1 MLESMLFSVIAA
13 FALVVYLFLFIVLF
27 IHAYW
32 SRVTG
37 KREVEVASS
46 LGWLVPP

>member
-37 KREVEVASS
+37 KRKVE
-46 LGWLVPP
+46 LLLL